1 MEACIAAGDVGE
13 ARRLYVELAGSGAP
27 TAVQAEALAA
37 LAAAHG
43 VRHEPGVAVGGIP
56 NQSKL
61 HAAIWELH
69 LPNHLSSQASR
80 HRTGRLAGAGLQ
92 GAQRIKS

>member
-1 MEACIAAGDVGE
+1 MQHSLQALVEACIAAGDLGG
-13 ARRLYVELAGSGAP
+13 ARRLYVELAGSGAS

-43 VRHEPGVAVGGIP
+43 VRHEPGIGVGGVP

-61 HAAIWELH
+61 HAAIWEY
-69 LPNHLSSQASR
+69 A
-80 HRTGRLAGAGLQ
+80 LA
-92 GAQRIKS
+92 